1 MARFRFS
8 LQNVLD
14 IKVQMESMAKQEFS
28 AAAAYLSE
36 EEEKLRR
43 LYSKK
48 ESLEEEAKKLLLGNL
63 NFRDIDDNQLAIMQT
78 KELVMEQEKAVEK
91 AKEALERA
99 RVKMA
104 EAVMERKTY
113 ERLRE
118 KAFEEYRLEENRAEG
133 KTIDEL
139 TSYVHGRKALSEK

>member
-14 IKVQMESMAKQEFS
+14 IKVKMETQAKQEFS
-28 AAAAYLSE
+28 AAAAKLE
-36 EEEKLRR
+36 EEENKLGNLIQKKWNLEAEAVR
-43 LYSKK
+43 L
-48 ESLEEEAKKLLLGNL
+48 LEGNL
-63 NFRDIDDNQLAIMQT
+63 NFRDIDDNSLSRRQTEEAIEAQ
-78 KELVMEQEKAVEK
+78 KLEIKKAEEL
-91 AKEALERA
+91 LEMA

-118 KAFEEYRLEENRAEG
+118 KAFEEFVREENRAEG
-133 KTIDEL
+133 KTVDEL
-139 TSYVHGRKALSEK
+139 TSYTHVKRISN

>member
-28 AAAAYLSE
+28 AAAANLSE

-78 KELVMEQEKAVEK
+78 KEAIQNQEKAVEK
-91 AKEALERA
+91 AKESLERA

-139 TSYVHGRKALSEK
+139 TSYVHGRKAVSEK